1 MWQLLVLAV
10 AVVAIALTSKP
21 KTQKPKPQ
29 ALDEESLPKT
39 DEGTPQCVVFGDC
52 WTADF
57 QALSYGNLRT
67 RPIKTK
73 SGK

>member
-1 MWQLLVLAV
+1 MWVQIAILVV
-10 AVVAIALTSKP
+10 SMVLTRLMTPKP
-21 KTQKPKPQ
+21 EKPAPQ
-29 ALDEESLPKT
+29 ALDQESLPKT
-39 DEGTPQCVVFGDC
+39 AEGTPQCVIFGDC